1 MESKNKLKRGLSTRH
16 IRFMALGSAIGTGL
30 FYGSADAIKMA
41 GPSVLLAYIIGGIAA
56 YIIMRALGEMSV
68 HNPAASSFS
77 RYAQENLGPLAGYIT
92 GWTYCFEILI
102 VAIADVTAFGI
113 YMGVWFPTVPHWIW
127 VLSVVLI
134 ICAVNLMSVK
144 VFGEL
149 EFWFSFFKVATIII
163 MIVAG
168 FGIIIWGIGNGGQ
181 PTGIHNL
188 WSNGGFFSNGW
199 LGMVMSLQ
207 MVMFAYGGIEII
219 GITAGEAKDPEK
231 SIPRAINSVPMRILV
246 FYVGTLF
253 VIMSIYPWNQVGTA
267 GSPFVLT
274 FQHMGITFAAS
285 ILNFVVLT
293 ASLSAINSDVFGVG
307 RMLHGMAEQGSAPK
321 IFSKTSRRGIPWV
334 TVLVMTT
341 ALLFAVY
348 LLIVRR
354 QRRHGL
360 FLGGLALGYFAAAV
374 GLLYTF
380 GEGVMAGRYANLME
394 GDSGL
399 AGLVATLLRN
409 PGFFLTQ
416 LFRTSDRDAGKWLYL
431 LQLLNKA
438 VVGFVHLLLPCGALH
453 ERLEGYNK
461 SDNCEECHK
470 NEKDYFSLFHVALA
484 FSAVD
489 VCGLSHRLSRWQ
501 LCR

>member
-1 MESKNKLKRGLSTRH
+1 MESSNKLKRGLSTRH

-41 GPSVLLAYIIGGIAA
+41 GPSVLLAYIIGGVAA

-77 RYAQENLGPLAGYIT
+77 RYAQENLGGLAGYIT

-163 MIVAG
+163 MILAG
-168 FGIIIWGIGNGGQ
+168 FGIIIWGIG
-181 PTGIHNL
+181 
-188 WSNGGFFSNGW
+188 NGGFFSNGW

-253 VIMSIYPWNQVGTA
+253 VIMSIYPWNQVGTD

-274 FQHMGITFAAS
+274 FQHLGITFAAS

-321 IFSKTSRRGIPWV
+321 VFAKTSRRGIPWV
-334 TVLVMTT
+334 TVMVMTI

-348 LLIVRR
+348 LNYIMPENVFLVIASLATFATVWVWIMILLSQIAFRR
-354 QRRHGL
+354 RLSPEEVKALKFKVPGGVLTTVIGLL
-360 FLGGLALGYFAAAV
+360 FLAFIIALIGYHPDTRISLYV
-374 GLLYTF
+374 G
-380 GEGVMAGRYANLME
+380 MAWIA
-394 GDSGL
+394 
-399 AGLVATLLRN
+399 
-409 PGFFLTQ
+409 
-416 LFRTSDRDAGKWLYL
+416 
-431 LQLLNKA
+431 
-438 VVGFVHLLLPCGALH
+438 LLLLGWVFKTRR
-453 ERLEGYNK
+453 ERR
-461 SDNCEECHK
+461 
-470 NEKDYFSLFHVALA
+470 LA
-484 FSAVD
+484 QA
-489 VCGLSHRLSRWQ
+489 Q
-501 LCR
+501 